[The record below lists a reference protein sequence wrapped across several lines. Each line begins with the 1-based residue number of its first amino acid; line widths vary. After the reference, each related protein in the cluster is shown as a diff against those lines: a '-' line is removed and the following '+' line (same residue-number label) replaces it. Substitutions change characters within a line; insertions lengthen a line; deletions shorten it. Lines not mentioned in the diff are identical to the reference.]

1 VVFLVKI
8 SKNTILN
15 IKCSNYKDKINKM
28 AIIRAVAI
36 LVATAAGLMTGI
48 FATELT
54 QITLA
59 QKNTVIS
66 AGHSDS
72 QNAVSN
78 AMTITTN
85 AKFLT
90 YENSTLGI
98 KIQYPSNWTKQT
110 ARDGVAF
117 VVLPTRSN
125 NNPEQFLAKL
135 NVTGI
140 MGFPPN
146 VPLKAMADRVI
157 DGYRHFLRNFQIDS
171 YANSTLGGNNA
182 IKIIYR
188 YADPKNNSSFTA
200 TDIAAIKNDRLYV
213 IQYYAQSPRI
223 HSYLLTLQKMVDS
236 FQITG

>member
-1 VVFLVKI
+1 M
-8 SKNTILN
+8 
-15 IKCSNYKDKINKM
+15 NKR
-28 AIIRAVAI
+28 AIVRAVAI
-36 LVATAAGLMTGI
+36 VVIMAAGLMTEI

-59 QKNTVIS
+59 QKNTTVS
-66 AGHSDS
+66 AIQPNP

-78 AMTITTN
+78 TTTAAD

-110 ARDGVAF
+110 ARGGIAF
-117 VVLPTRSN
+117 VVLPTGSN
-125 NNPEQFLAKL
+125 NNPEQFLTKL

-157 DGYRHFLRNFQIDS
+157 DGYRHFLRNFQIES
-171 YANSTLGGNNA
+171 FANSTLGGDNA
-182 IKIIYR
+182 IKIVYR
-188 YADPKNNSSFTA
+188 YTDPKNNSSFMA
-200 TDIAAIKNDRLYV
+200 TDIATVKSDRLYV
-213 IQYYAQSPRI
+213 IQYYAQLPRI
-223 HSYLLTLQKMVDS
+223 QSYLPTLQKMVDS
-236 FQITG
+236 LQITG

>member
-1 VVFLVKI
+1 M
-8 SKNTILN
+8 LN
-15 IKCSNYKDKINKM
+15 IKRFSHKDKMNKM
-28 AIIRAVAI
+28 AIVRTVAI
-36 LVATAAGLMTGI
+36 VVITAAGLMIGM

-59 QKNTVIS
+59 QKNTSIS
-66 AGHSDS
+66 AIQPDPQSATS
-72 QNAVSN
+72 NSTTNAT
-78 AMTITTN
+78 ATN

-110 ARDGVAF
+110 AKGGIAF
-117 VVLPTRSN
+117 VVLPTWDN

-157 DGYRHFLRNFQIDS
+157 DGYKHFLRNFQIES
-171 YANSTLGGNNA
+171 YANSTLGSNNA
-182 IKIIYR
+182 IKIVYR
-188 YADPKNNSSFTA
+188 YADPKNNSSFMA
-200 TDIAAIKNDRLYV
+200 TDIATIKSDRLYV
-213 IQYYAQSPRI
+213 IQYYAQSPKYQN
-223 HSYLLTLQKMVDS
+223 YLPTLQKMVNS
-236 FQITG
+236 FQIIG